1 MTSFLEEIP
10 NIYKR
15 FNETTTD
22 TALRNMQKILKRIIK
37 KQNLEI
43 FDDDLNSI
51 ESKMHL
57 VTSCEEGLENE
68 DFNTKPENKHL
79 FGKDAVNYLF
89 WKLVNTANED
99 NTGCNAKQLYE
110 FLEQNPNILM
120 AALRGT
126 FLDKD
131 VINKHKKLEKEGK
144 YIQDCYMEILQ
155 NLKKSLPTA

>member
-37 KQNLEI
+37 KQNFEI
-43 FDDDLNSI
+43 FDDNLDAI

-57 VTSCEEGLENE
+57 VTFCEGGLENE
-68 DFNTKPENKHL
+68 NFNATSENKYL

-99 NTGCNAKQLYE
+99 TIGCNARQLYE
-110 FLEQNPNILM
+110 FLEQNPRILM

-131 VINKHKKLEKEGK
+131 VINKHKNLEKEGK

-155 NLKKSLPTA
+155 NLKKSLPTT